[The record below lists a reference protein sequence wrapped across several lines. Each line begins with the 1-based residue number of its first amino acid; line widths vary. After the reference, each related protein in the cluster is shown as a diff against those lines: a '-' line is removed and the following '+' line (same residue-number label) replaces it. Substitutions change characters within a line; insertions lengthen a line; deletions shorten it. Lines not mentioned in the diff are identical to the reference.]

1 MRDVAIIGVGLTKC
15 GELWEQSLRDLYVV
29 SRGGGIYRFSSPS
42 SIFTD
47 GFESGDTSVWSA
59 TVP

>member
-1 MRDVAIIGVGLTKC
+1 VSEGHVFVAGSAVGLYVFEGC
-15 GELWEQSLRDLYVV
+15 GPLFV
-29 SRGGGIYRFSSPS
+29 
-42 SIFTD
+42 D